1 MSIKDYTF
9 AGFSLFVIGMLAS
22 NVHKMQN
29 RDQEVVLL
37 KHEVA
42 LHQSEAQI
50 LRDQIADM
58 TYQFSSRKTYEEGVM
73 DGIHNSKSHEYMEGY
88 HLGVS
93 QLFDVPDVPNE
104 SVTSTEAK
112 P

>member
-1 MSIKDYTF
+1 
-9 AGFSLFVIGMLAS
+9 MLAS

-42 LHQSEAQI
+42 LYQGEAQI

-58 TYQFSSRKTYEEGVM
+58 TYQWSSKRTYEQGVA
-73 DGIHNSKSHEYMEGY
+73 DGLDHSKNDDWKSGY
-88 HLGVS
+88 HYAVEQFASEDKVS
-93 QLFDVPDVPNE
+93 SND
-104 SVTSTEAK
+104 
-112 P
+112 

>member
-42 LHQSEAQI
+42 LYQGEAQI

-58 TYQFSSRKTYEEGVM
+58 TFQWSSKRTYEEGVKDGM
-73 DGIHNSKSHEYMEGY
+73 DYSKNEDVMKGY
-88 HLGVS
+88 HLAVEQFATEDRVS
-93 QLFDVPDVPNE
+93 SND
-104 SVTSTEAK
+104 
-112 P
+112 

>member
-58 TYQFSSRKTYEEGVM
+58 TYQFSSRKTYEQGVT
-73 DGIHNSKSHEYMEGY
+73 DGLSHSENDDWKNGY
-88 HLGVS
+88 HYAVDQFS
-93 QLFDVPDVPNE
+93 QNQL
-104 SVTSTEAK
+104 VTGE
-112 P
+112 

>member
-37 KHEVA
+37 KHEVE
-42 LHQSEAQI
+42 L
-50 LRDQIADM
+50 
-58 TYQFSSRKTYEEGVM
+58 YQGRYELLE
-73 DGIHNSKSHEYMEGY
+73 E
-88 HLGVS
+88 
-93 QLFDVPDVPNE
+93 
-104 SVTSTEAK
+104 
-112 P
+112 